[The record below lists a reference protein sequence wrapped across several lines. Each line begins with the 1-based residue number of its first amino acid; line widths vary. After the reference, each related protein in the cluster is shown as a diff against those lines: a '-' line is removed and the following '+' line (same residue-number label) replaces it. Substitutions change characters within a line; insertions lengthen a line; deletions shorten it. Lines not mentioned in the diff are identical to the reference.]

1 MHASAAST
9 TLLIMITVITA
20 CCYGGSDAPS
30 LRCSPDRVAAR
41 DAGHPGDRRGRGA
54 ELKGLAADFGGYV
67 ELGDGTALSARGRGR
82 WRWARATAIDARA
95 RSARKQPHDRVRPAR
110 R

>member
-1 MHASAAST
+1 
-9 TLLIMITVITA
+9 VIGA
-20 CCYGGSDAPS
+20 
-30 LRCSPDRVAAR
+30 VAAPPER
-41 DAGHPGDRRGRGA
+41 SGSERPRTIAAARPRSIG
-54 ELKGLAADFGGYV
+54 ELKLKGLAADFGGYV